1 LRAIKNDRQGYK
13 EREKEADKEREME
26 RTSEREE
33 KKRRRAMRM
42 YRTDIIR
49 FLDK

>member
-1 LRAIKNDRQGYK
+1 M
-13 EREKEADKEREME
+13 EK
-26 RTSEREE
+26 TSEREK